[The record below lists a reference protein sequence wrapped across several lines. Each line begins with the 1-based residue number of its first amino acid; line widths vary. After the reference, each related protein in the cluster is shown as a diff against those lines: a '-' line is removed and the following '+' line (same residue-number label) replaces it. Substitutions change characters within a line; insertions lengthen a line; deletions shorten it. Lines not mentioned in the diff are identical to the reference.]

1 MKKFLML
8 ATASS
13 LALYMTACS
22 DNSTSAD
29 DDPLK
34 PASVYVYGSDY
45 KTGELRWV
53 NEDGVSDKSV
63 QFFQDSKIVGVDD
76 NLFVLE
82 RIGADNLS
90 LVDASENKVKWQVGL
105 GDGANPSDVVK
116 ANKDE
121 VWVALE
127 GAAKFVKVAV
137 KDGEITKTV
146 KTKQFN
152 QGKATTPDLVDF
164 EVSGD
169 TLFALFQRS
178 ENYTYPAPGL
188 LALYKLNNG
197 DLLDTIRLAKKNPKG
212 MGFANGKLYVASH
225 GEYNA
230 SYGTDADDARGIE
243 VVDFSKKKTSMVVD
257 GKKLGGGV
265 STFAVDPEGTAYAAI
280 NKGYDENYAGN
291 VPLVKVDLSKKSVS
305 TIDGVSDVEGSLLF
319 DDVDGILYIGDR
331 GSKGGLYSY
340 EGKKV
345 KKIDAPKD
353 MLPVYNIAIVR

>member
-13 LALYMTACS
+13 LALYMMACS

-34 PASVYVYGSDY
+34 PGSVYVFGSDY

-63 QFFQDSKIVGVDD
+63 QFNQDSKIVGIDG

-82 RIGADNLS
+82 RLGADNLS
-90 LVDASENKVKWQVGL
+90 LVDASENKVKWQVEL
-105 GDGANPSDVVK
+105 DDGANPSDVVK
-116 ANKDE
+116 ADKDE

-137 KDGEITKTV
+137 KDGKITKTV
-146 KTKQFN
+146 ETKKFN
-152 QGKATTPDLVDF
+152 QGKATTPNLVDL

-178 ENYTYPAPGL
+178 ENYAYPAPGL
-188 LALYKLNNG
+188 LALYKLSNG
-197 DLLDTIRLAKKNPKG
+197 DLLDTIKLAKKNPMA
-212 MGFANGKLYVASH
+212 MGFAKGKLYVASQ
-225 GEYNA
+225 GEYNE
-230 SYGTDADDARGIE
+230 SYGTDADDKRGIE
-243 VVDFSKKKTSMVVD
+243 VVDFGKKNTSVVVD

-265 STFAVDPEGTAYAAI
+265 YAFAVDPEGVAFAAI
-280 NKGYDENYAGN
+280 YKGFGD
-291 VPLVKVDLSKKSVS
+291 VPLAKVDLSEKSVKK
-305 TIDGVSDVEGSLLF
+305 VSDIVDAEGSLYF
-319 DDVDGILYIGDR
+319 DDVDGVLYVGDR
-331 GSKGGLYSY
+331 GAKGGLFKYD
-340 EGKKV
+340 EGKV
-345 KKIDAPKD
+345 TKIESPKA
-353 MLPVYNIAIVR
+353 MLPVYGIALVR

>member
-34 PASVYVYGSDY
+34 PASVYVFGSDY

-63 QFFQDSKIVGVDD
+63 QFNQDSKIIGIDG

-82 RIGADNLS
+82 RFGADNLA
-90 LVDASENKVKWQVGL
+90 LVDASENKVKWQIEL
-105 GDGANPSDVVK
+105 DDGANPSDVVK

-137 KDGEITKTV
+137 KDGKVTKTV
-146 KTKQFN
+146 ETKKFN
-152 QGKATTPDLVDF
+152 QGKASTPNLVDF

-178 ENYTYPAPGL
+178 ENYAYPAPGL
-188 LALYKLNNG
+188 LAMYKLSNG
-197 DLLDTIRLAKKNPKG
+197 DLLDTIKLAKKNPMA
-212 MGFANGKLYVASH
+212 MGFAKGRLFVASQ
-225 GEYNA
+225 GEYNEN
-230 SYGTDADDARGIE
+230 YGTDADDARGIE
-243 VVDFSKKKTSMVVD
+243 VVDFAKKNSSMVVD

-265 STFAVDPEGTAYAAI
+265 YAFAIDPDGVGYAAI
-280 NKGYDENYAGN
+280 YKGYGD
-291 VPLVKVDLSKKSVS
+291 VPLAKVDLSEKSVKTVS
-305 TIDGVSDVEGSLLF
+305 DVSDVEGSLVF

-331 GSKGGLYSY
+331 GSKAALYAY
-340 EGKKV
+340 EDGKLN
-345 KKIDAPKD
+345 KIDAPKD
-353 MLPVYNIAIVR
+353 MLPVYGIALVR

>member
-1 MKKFLML
+1 MKKFLTL
-8 ATASS
+8 TAASA

-34 PASVYVYGSDY
+34 PGSVYVFGSDY

-53 NEDGVSDKSV
+53 SEDGVSDKSV
-63 QFFQDSKIVGVDD
+63 QFNQDSKIVGIDG

-82 RIGADNLS
+82 RYSADNLA
-90 LVDASENKVKWQVGL
+90 LVDASENKVKWQVEL
-105 GDGANPSDVVK
+105 DDGANPSDVVK
-116 ANKDE
+116 ADKDE

-137 KDGEITKTV
+137 KDGKITKTV
-146 KTKQFN
+146 ETKKFN
-152 QGKATTPDLVDF
+152 QGKASTPNLVDF

-178 ENYTYPAPGL
+178 ENYAYPVPGL
-188 LALYKLNNG
+188 LALYKLSNG
-197 DLLDTIRLAKKNPKG
+197 DLLDTIKLAKKNPMA
-212 MGFANGKLYVASH
+212 MGFAKGKLYIASQ

-230 SYGTDADDARGIE
+230 DGGTDADDKRGIE
-243 VVDFSKKKTSMVVD
+243 VVDFDKKKTSMVVD

-265 STFAVDPEGTAYAAI
+265 YAFAVDPEGVAFAAI
-280 NKGYDENYAGN
+280 YKGFGD
-291 VPLVKVDLSKKSVS
+291 VPMVKVDLSEKSVKK
-305 TIDGVSDVEGSLLF
+305 ISDIADAEGSLYF
-319 DDVDGILYIGDR
+319 DDVDGVLYVGDR
-331 GSKGGLYSY
+331 GAKGGLFKYD
-340 EGKKV
+340 EGKV
-345 KKIDAPKD
+345 TKIDAPKD

>member
-1 MKKFLML
+1 MKKFLTL
-8 ATASS
+8 TAASA

-34 PASVYVYGSDY
+34 PGSVYVFGSDY

-53 NEDGVSDKSV
+53 SEDGVSEDSKE
-63 QFFQDSKIVGVDD
+63 FNQDSKIVGIDG

-82 RIGADNLS
+82 RYGADNLA
-90 LVDASENKVKWQVGL
+90 LVDVSDNKVKWQKDL

-137 KDGEITKTV
+137 KDGKITKTV
-146 KTKQFN
+146 ETKKFN
-152 QGKATTPDLVDF
+152 QGKASTPNLVDF

-178 ENYTYPAPGL
+178 ENYAYPAPGL
-188 LALYKLNNG
+188 LALYKLSNG
-197 DLLDTIRLAKKNPKG
+197 DLLDTIKLAKKNPMA
-212 MGFANGKLYVASH
+212 MGFANGKLYVASQ
-225 GEYNA
+225 GEYNEA
-230 SYGTDADDARGIE
+230 YGTDADDKRGIE

-265 STFAVDPEGTAYAAI
+265 YAFAVDPEGVAFAAI
-280 NKGYDENYAGN
+280 YKGFGD
-291 VPLVKVDLSKKSVS
+291 VPLAKVDLSEKSVKTVS
-305 TIDGVSDVEGSLLF
+305 EVSDVEGSLVF
-319 DDVDGILYIGDR
+319 DDVDGVLYIGDR

-340 EGKKV
+340 DGKKV
-345 KKIDAPKD
+345 TKIDAPKD

>member
-1 MKKFLML
+1 MKKFLTL
-8 ATASS
+8 TAASA

-34 PASVYVYGSDY
+34 PGSVYVFGSDY

-53 NEDGVSDKSV
+53 SEDGVSEDSKE
-63 QFFQDSKIVGVDD
+63 FNQDSKIVGIDG

-82 RIGADNLS
+82 RYGADNLA
-90 LVDASENKVKWQVGL
+90 LVDVSDNKVKWQKDL

-127 GAAKFVKVAV
+127 GAAKFLKVSV
-137 KDGEITKTV
+137 KDGEVVKTV
-146 KTKQFN
+146 KTDGFN
-152 QGKATTPDLVDF
+152 QGKASTPNLVDF

-178 ENYTYPAPGL
+178 ENYAYPVPGL
-188 LALYKLNNG
+188 LALYKLSNG
-197 DLLDTIRLAKKNPKG
+197 DLLDTIKLAKKNPMA
-212 MGFANGKLYVASH
+212 MGFAKGKLYIASQ

-230 SYGTDADDARGIE
+230 DGGTDADDKRGIE
-243 VVDFSKKKTSMVVD
+243 VVDFGKKKTSMVVD

-265 STFAVDPEGTAYAAI
+265 YAFAVDPEGVAFAAI
-280 NKGYDENYAGN
+280 YKGFGN
-291 VPLVKVDLSKKSVS
+291 VPLAKVDLSEKSVKK
-305 TIDGVSDVEGSLLF
+305 ISDIADAEGSLYF
-319 DDVDGILYIGDR
+319 DDVDGVLYVGDR
-331 GSKGGLYSY
+331 GAKGGLFKYD
-340 EGKKV
+340 EGKV
-345 KKIDAPKD
+345 TKIDAPKD
-353 MLPVYNIAIVR
+353 MLPVYNITIVR

>member
-1 MKKFLML
+1 MKKFLTL
-8 ATASS
+8 TAASA
-13 LALYMTACS
+13 LALYMAACS

-34 PASVYVYGSDY
+34 PGSVYVFGSDY

-53 NEDGVSDKSV
+53 SEDGVSEDSKE
-63 QFFQDSKIVGVDD
+63 FNQDSKIVGIDG

-82 RIGADNLS
+82 RYGADNLA
-90 LVDASENKVKWQVGL
+90 LVDVSDNKVKWQKDL

-137 KDGEITKTV
+137 KDGKITKTV
-146 KTKQFN
+146 ETKKFN
-152 QGKATTPDLVDF
+152 QGKASTPNLVDF

-178 ENYTYPAPGL
+178 ENYAYPAPGL
-188 LALYKLNNG
+188 LALYKLSNG
-197 DLLDTIRLAKKNPKG
+197 DLLDTIKLAKKNPMA
-212 MGFANGKLYVASH
+212 MGFANGKLYVASQ
-225 GEYNA
+225 GEYNEA
-230 SYGTDADDARGIE
+230 YGTDADDKRGIE
-243 VVDFSKKKTSMVVD
+243 VVDFGKKKTSMVVD

-265 STFAVDPEGTAYAAI
+265 YAFAVDPEGVAFAAI
-280 NKGYDENYAGN
+280 YKGFGD
-291 VPLVKVDLSKKSVS
+291 VPLAKVDLSEKSVKTVS
-305 TIDGVSDVEGSLLF
+305 EVSDVEGSLVF
-319 DDVDGILYIGDR
+319 DDVDGVLYVGDR

-340 EGKKV
+340 DGKKAI
-345 KKIDAPKD
+345 KMDAPKD
-353 MLPVYNIAIVR
+353 MLPVYNITIVR

>member
-1 MKKFLML
+1 MKKFLTL
-8 ATASS
+8 TAASA

-34 PASVYVYGSDY
+34 PGSVYVFGSDY

-53 NEDGVSDKSV
+53 SEDGVSEDSKE
-63 QFFQDSKIVGVDD
+63 FNQDSKIVGIDG

-82 RIGADNLS
+82 RYGADNLA
-90 LVDASENKVKWQVGL
+90 LVDVSDNKVKWQKDL

-137 KDGEITKTV
+137 KDGKITKTV
-146 KTKQFN
+146 ETKKFN
-152 QGKATTPDLVDF
+152 QGKASTPNLVDF

-178 ENYTYPAPGL
+178 ENYAYPAPGL
-188 LALYKLNNG
+188 LALYKLSNG
-197 DLLDTIRLAKKNPKG
+197 DLLDTIKLAKKNPMA
-212 MGFANGKLYVASH
+212 MGFANGKLYVASQ
-225 GEYNA
+225 GEYNEA
-230 SYGTDADDARGIE
+230 YGTDADDARGIE
-243 VVDFSKKKTSMVVD
+243 VVDFGKKKTSMVVD
-257 GKKLGGGV
+257 GEKLGGGV
-265 STFAVDPEGTAYAAI
+265 YAFAVDPEGVGYAAVY
-280 NKGYDENYAGN
+280 KGFGD
-291 VPLVKVDLSKKSVS
+291 VPLMKVDLSEKSAKKVS
-305 TIDGVSDVEGSLLF
+305 EVSDVEGSLVF
-319 DDVDGILYIGDR
+319 DDVDGVLYVGDR

-340 EGKKV
+340 DGKKATM
-345 KKIDAPKD
+345 IDAPKD

>member
-1 MKKFLML
+1 MKKFLTL
-8 ATASS
+8 TAASA

-34 PASVYVYGSDY
+34 PGSVYVFGSDY

-53 NEDGVSDKSV
+53 SEDGVSEDSKE
-63 QFFQDSKIVGVDD
+63 FNQDSKIVGIDG

-82 RIGADNLS
+82 RYGADNLA
-90 LVDASENKVKWQVGL
+90 LVDVSDNKVKWQKDL

-137 KDGEITKTV
+137 KDGKITKTV
-146 KTKQFN
+146 ETKKFN
-152 QGKATTPDLVDF
+152 QGKASTPNLVDF

-178 ENYTYPAPGL
+178 ENYAYPAPGL
-188 LALYKLNNG
+188 LALYKLSNG
-197 DLLDTIRLAKKNPKG
+197 DLLDTIKLAKKNPMA
-212 MGFANGKLYVASH
+212 MGFANGKLYVASQ
-225 GEYNA
+225 GEYNEA
-230 SYGTDADDARGIE
+230 YGTDADDKRGIE
-243 VVDFSKKKTSMVVD
+243 VVDFGKKKTSMVVD

-265 STFAVDPEGTAYAAI
+265 YAFAVDPEGVAFAAI
-280 NKGYDENYAGN
+280 YKGFGD
-291 VPLVKVDLSKKSVS
+291 VPLAKVDLSEKSVKTVS
-305 TIDGVSDVEGSLLF
+305 EVSDVEGSLVF
-319 DDVDGILYIGDR
+319 DDVDGVLYVGDR

-340 EGKKV
+340 DGKKV
-345 KKIDAPKD
+345 TKIDAPKD

>member
-1 MKKFLML
+1 ML

-34 PASVYVYGSDY
+34 PASVYVFGSDY

-63 QFFQDSKIVGVDD
+63 QFNQDSKIIGIDG

-82 RIGADNLS
+82 RFGADNLA
-90 LVDASENKVKWQVGL
+90 LVDASENKVKWQIEL
-105 GDGANPSDVVK
+105 DDGANPSDVVK

-137 KDGEITKTV
+137 KDGKVTKTV
-146 KTKQFN
+146 ETKKFN
-152 QGKATTPDLVDF
+152 QGKASTPNLVDF

-178 ENYTYPAPGL
+178 ENYAYPAPGL
-188 LALYKLNNG
+188 LAMYKLSNG
-197 DLLDTIRLAKKNPKG
+197 DLLDTIKLAKKNPMA
-212 MGFANGKLYVASH
+212 MGFAKGRLFVASQ
-225 GEYNA
+225 GEYNEN
-230 SYGTDADDARGIE
+230 YGTDADDARGIE
-243 VVDFSKKKTSMVVD
+243 VVDFAKKNSSMVVD

-265 STFAVDPEGTAYAAI
+265 YAFAIDPDGVGYAAI
-280 NKGYDENYAGN
+280 YKGYGD
-291 VPLVKVDLSKKSVS
+291 VPLAKVDLSEKSVKTVS
-305 TIDGVSDVEGSLLF
+305 DVSDVEGSLVF

-331 GSKGGLYSY
+331 GSKAALYAY
-340 EGKKV
+340 EDGKLN
-345 KKIDAPKD
+345 KIDAPKD
-353 MLPVYNIAIVR
+353 MLPVYGIALVR

>member
-1 MKKFLML
+1 MKKILTLL
-8 ATASS
+8 AGTS
-13 LALYMTACS
+13 LAFYMQACS
-22 DNSTSAD
+22 DSSTSAED
-29 DDPLK
+29 DLLK
-34 PASVYVYGSDY
+34 PGSVYVFGSDY
-45 KTGELRWV
+45 TSGELRWV
-53 NEDGVSDKSV
+53 LDDGISDKSI
-63 QFFQDSKIVGVDD
+63 QFNQDSKVVGIDG

-82 RIGADNLS
+82 RLNADNLA
-90 LVDASENKVKWQVGL
+90 LVDVSEDKVKWQIEL
-105 GDGANPSDVVK
+105 DDASNPSDVVK

-137 KDGEITKTV
+137 KDGKITKTV
-146 KTKQFN
+146 KTNKFSH
-152 QGKATTPDLVDF
+152 GKATTPNLVDF

-178 ENYTYPAPGL
+178 ENYKYPVPGL
-188 LALYKLNNG
+188 LAMYRLNNG
-197 DLLDTIRLAKKNPKG
+197 DLLDTIKLAKKNPMA
-212 MGFANGKLYVASH
+212 MGFANGKLYIASQ

-230 SYGTDADDARGIE
+230 DYGTDADANRGIE
-243 VVDFSKKKTSMVVD
+243 VVDFAKKKTSMVVD

-265 STFAVDPEGTAYAAI
+265 YAFAVDPEGVGYAAVY
-280 NKGYDENYAGN
+280 KAWGD
-291 VPLVKVDLSKKSVS
+291 VPLMKVDFSKKTAEKVS
-305 TIDGVSDVEGSLLF
+305 GVSDVEGSLLF

-331 GSKGGLYSY
+331 SSKGGLYSY

>member
-13 LALYMTACS
+13 LALYMMACS

-34 PASVYVYGSDY
+34 PASVYVFGSDY

-63 QFFQDSKIVGVDD
+63 QFNQDSKIVGIDG

-82 RIGADNLS
+82 RLGADNLS
-90 LVDASENKVKWQVGL
+90 LVDASENKVKWQVEL
-105 GDGANPSDVVK
+105 DDGANPSDVVK

-137 KDGEITKTV
+137 KDGKITKTV
-146 KTKQFN
+146 ETKKFN
-152 QGKATTPDLVDF
+152 QGKATTPNLVDL

-178 ENYTYPAPGL
+178 ENYAYPAPGL
-188 LALYKLNNG
+188 LALYKLSNG
-197 DLLDTIRLAKKNPKG
+197 DLLDTIKLAKKNPMA
-212 MGFANGKLYVASH
+212 MGFAKGKLYVASQ
-225 GEYNA
+225 GEYNE
-230 SYGTDADDARGIE
+230 SYGTDADDKRGIE
-243 VVDFSKKKTSMVVD
+243 VVDFGKKNTSVVVD

-265 STFAVDPEGTAYAAI
+265 YAFAVDPEGVAFAAI
-280 NKGYDENYAGN
+280 YKGFGD
-291 VPLVKVDLSKKSVS
+291 VPLAKVDLSEKSVK
-305 TIDGVSDVEGSLLF
+305 TVSDIADAEGSLYF
-319 DDVDGILYIGDR
+319 DDVDGVLYVGDR
-331 GSKGGLYSY
+331 GAKGGLFKYD
-340 EGKKV
+340 EGKV
-345 KKIDAPKD
+345 TKIESPKA
-353 MLPVYNIAIVR
+353 MLPVYSIAIVR

>member
-1 MKKFLML
+1 MKKFLTL
-8 ATASS
+8 TAASA

-34 PASVYVYGSDY
+34 PGSVYVFGSDY

-53 NEDGVSDKSV
+53 SEDGVSEDSKE
-63 QFFQDSKIVGVDD
+63 FNQDSKIVGIDG

-82 RIGADNLS
+82 RYGADNLA
-90 LVDASENKVKWQVGL
+90 LVDVSDNKVKWQKDL

-137 KDGEITKTV
+137 KDGKITKTV
-146 KTKQFN
+146 ETKKFN
-152 QGKATTPDLVDF
+152 QGKASTPNLVDF

-178 ENYTYPAPGL
+178 ENYAYPVPGL
-188 LALYKLNNG
+188 LALYKLSNG
-197 DLLDTIRLAKKNPKG
+197 DLLDTIKLAKKNPMA
-212 MGFANGKLYVASH
+212 MGFAKGKLYIASQ

-230 SYGTDADDARGIE
+230 DGGTDADDKRGIE
-243 VVDFSKKKTSMVVD
+243 VVDFGKKKTSMVVD

-265 STFAVDPEGTAYAAI
+265 YAFAVDPEGVAFAAI
-280 NKGYDENYAGN
+280 YKGFGN
-291 VPLVKVDLSKKSVS
+291 VPLAKVDLSEKSVKTVS
-305 TIDGVSDVEGSLLF
+305 EVSDVEGSLVF
-319 DDVDGILYIGDR
+319 DDVDGVLYIGDR
-331 GSKGGLYSY
+331 GAKGGLFKYD
-340 EGKKV
+340 EGKV
-345 KKIDAPKD
+345 TKIDAPKD
-353 MLPVYNIAIVR
+353 MLPVYNITIVR

>member
-1 MKKFLML
+1 MKKFLTL
-8 ATASS
+8 TAASA

-34 PASVYVYGSDY
+34 PGSVYVFGSDY

-53 NEDGVSDKSV
+53 SEDGVSEDSKE
-63 QFFQDSKIVGVDD
+63 FNQDSKIVGIDG

-82 RIGADNLS
+82 RYGADNLA
-90 LVDASENKVKWQVGL
+90 LVDVSDNKVKWQKDL

-137 KDGEITKTV
+137 KDGKITKTV
-146 KTKQFN
+146 ETKKFN
-152 QGKATTPDLVDF
+152 QGKASTPNLVDF

-178 ENYTYPAPGL
+178 ENYAYPVPGL
-188 LALYKLNNG
+188 LALYKLSNG
-197 DLLDTIRLAKKNPKG
+197 DLLDTIKLAKKNPMA
-212 MGFANGKLYVASH
+212 MGFAKGKLYIASQ

-230 SYGTDADDARGIE
+230 DGGTDADDKRGIE
-243 VVDFSKKKTSMVVD
+243 VVDFGKKKTSMVVD

-265 STFAVDPEGTAYAAI
+265 YAFAVDPEGVAYAAVY
-280 NKGYDENYAGN
+280 KTWGD
-291 VPLVKVDLSKKSVS
+291 VPLAKVNLSEKSVK
-305 TIDGVSDVEGSLLF
+305 TVSDVSDVSGSLVF
-319 DDVDGILYIGDR
+319 DDVDGFLYIGDR
-331 GSKGGLYSY
+331 GSKGGLYKY
-340 EGKKV
+340 DGKKAT
-345 KKIDAPKD
+345 KIDAPKD
-353 MLPVYNIAIVR
+353 ALPVYGIALVS

>member
-34 PASVYVYGSDY
+34 PASVYVFGSDY

-53 NEDGVSDKSV
+53 NEDGVSDNSV
-63 QFFQDSKIVGVDD
+63 QFYQDSKIVGVDD

-82 RIGADNLS
+82 RIGTDNLS
-90 LVDASENKVKWQVGL
+90 LVDASENKVKWQVSL

-137 KDGEITKTV
+137 KDGKITKTV

-152 QGKATTPDLVDF
+152 QGKASTPDLVDF

-188 LALYKLNNG
+188 LAL
-197 DLLDTIRLAKKNPKG
+197 
-212 MGFANGKLYVASH
+212 
-225 GEYNA
+225 
-230 SYGTDADDARGIE
+230 
-243 VVDFSKKKTSMVVD
+243 
-257 GKKLGGGV
+257 
-265 STFAVDPEGTAYAAI
+265 
-280 NKGYDENYAGN
+280 
-291 VPLVKVDLSKKSVS
+291 
-305 TIDGVSDVEGSLLF
+305 
-319 DDVDGILYIGDR
+319 
-331 GSKGGLYSY
+331 
-340 EGKKV
+340 
-345 KKIDAPKD
+345 
-353 MLPVYNIAIVR
+353 

>member
-13 LALYMTACS
+13 LAFYMTACS

-34 PASVYVYGSDY
+34 PGSVYVFGSDY

-53 NEDGVSDKSV
+53 SEDGVSEDSKE
-63 QFFQDSKIVGVDD
+63 FNQDSKIVGIDG

-82 RIGADNLS
+82 RYGADNLA
-90 LVDASENKVKWQVGL
+90 LVDVSDNKVKWQKDL

-137 KDGEITKTV
+137 KDGKITKTV
-146 KTKQFN
+146 ETKKFN
-152 QGKATTPDLVDF
+152 QGKASTPNLVDL

-178 ENYTYPAPGL
+178 ENYAYPAPGL
-188 LALYKLNNG
+188 LALYKLSNG
-197 DLLDTIRLAKKNPKG
+197 DLLDTIKLAKKNPMA
-212 MGFANGKLYVASH
+212 MGFAKGKLYIASQ
-225 GEYNA
+225 GEYNE
-230 SYGTDADDARGIE
+230 SYGTDADDKRGIE
-243 VVDFSKKKTSMVVD
+243 VVDFGKKNTSVVVD

-265 STFAVDPEGTAYAAI
+265 YAFAVDSEENVAFAAVY
-280 NKGYDENYAGN
+280 KGYGD
-291 VPLVKVDLSKKSVS
+291 VPLMKVDLSKKEAKAVS
-305 TIDGVSDVEGSLLF
+305 DVSDVEGSLFF
-319 DDVDGILYIGDR
+319 DDVDGVLYIGDR
-331 GSKGGLYSY
+331 GSKGDLYKY
-340 EGKKV
+340 DNGKV
-345 KKIDAPKD
+345 TKIESPKE
-353 MLPVYNIAIVR
+353 MLPVYSIAIVR

>member
-1 MKKFLML
+1 MKKFLTLTAASAL
-8 ATASS
+8 AF
-13 LALYMTACS
+13 YMTACS

-34 PASVYVYGSDY
+34 PGSVYVFGSDY

-63 QFFQDSKIVGVDD
+63 QFNQDSKIVGIDG

-82 RIGADNLS
+82 RLGADNLS
-90 LVDASENKVKWQVGL
+90 LVDASENKVKWQVEL
-105 GDGANPSDVVK
+105 DDGANPSDVVK

-137 KDGEITKTV
+137 KDGKITKTV
-146 KTKQFN
+146 ETKKFN
-152 QGKATTPDLVDF
+152 QGKASTPNLVDF

-178 ENYTYPAPGL
+178 ENYAYPAPGL
-188 LALYKLNNG
+188 LALYKLSNG
-197 DLLDTIRLAKKNPKG
+197 DLLDTIKLAKKNPMA
-212 MGFANGKLYVASH
+212 MGFAKGKLYVASQ

-230 SYGTDADDARGIE
+230 SYGTDADDKRGIE
-243 VVDFSKKKTSMVVD
+243 VVDFGKKNTSVVVD

-265 STFAVDPEGTAYAAI
+265 YAFAVDPEGVAFAAI
-280 NKGYDENYAGN
+280 YKGFGD
-291 VPLVKVDLSKKSVS
+291 VPLAKVDLSEKSVK
-305 TIDGVSDVEGSLLF
+305 TVSDIADAEGSLYF
-319 DDVDGILYIGDR
+319 DDVDGVLYVGDR
-331 GSKGGLYSY
+331 GAKGGLFKYD
-340 EGKKV
+340 EGKV
-345 KKIDAPKD
+345 TKIESPKA
-353 MLPVYNIAIVR
+353 MLPVYGIALVR